1 MSTLQLL
8 FSCTL
13 GKIIL
18 KLTDSL
24 SKTLQNPSI
33 SAAPGQEKAHLVI
46 ETLWNDRCD
55 KNLNHFGPI

>member
-1 MSTLQLL
+1 MKARLQNFKAVTSTLQLW

-46 ETLWNDRCD
+46 ETL
-55 KNLNHFGPI
+55 

>member
-1 MSTLQLL
+1 MKARLQNSKAVTSTLQLL

-46 ETLWNDRCD
+46 ETL
-55 KNLNHFGPI
+55 